1 MACTKA
7 VHDVHDPQFVRRSCA
22 SFLDKVVQQ
31 FGVSRVGQ
39 LSSPILNKLKKDDLI
54 DIVNNSLCY
63 LNELVELTTDF
74 RLTTK
79 SMKNELIESQQ
90 SIIKLQSELLESK
103 SEQLESLK
111 VAVKSSVADSVKAEF
126 KSYSSVVQ
134 SSCPQNN
141 AISTVELQKVVENVV
156 QQEDRSKNLMIF
168 GLPENNEEQLDVTVG
183 KLFEAISEKPKVEV
197 CRVGL
202 GKSNQRARPVKVTAA
217 CSAVIDQ
224 ILFKSKK
231 LKETE
236 GFKSVFLSP
245 DRSLEQRTQHRE
257 LVKDLKK
264 KIVEE
269 PGMRHYIKNSTI
281 VSIVR

>member
-39 LSSPILNKLKKDDLI
+39 LSSPILNKLQKDDLI

-63 LNELVELTTDF
+63 LNDLVELTTDF

-111 VAVKSSVADSVKAEF
+111 VAVKSSVADSVKAEL

-183 KLFEAISEKPKVEV
+183 KLFEAISEKPKIEV

-217 CSAVIDQ
+217 CSAVIEQ
-224 ILFKSKK
+224 ILF
-231 LKETE
+231 
-236 GFKSVFLSP
+236 
-245 DRSLEQRTQHRE
+245 
-257 LVKDLKK
+257 
-264 KIVEE
+264 
-269 PGMRHYIKNSTI
+269 N
-281 VSIVR
+281 